1 MFVHAATDELFD
13 RPTDGLQRHGAHRWR
28 GAVLLLLTSML
39 AWAAPRALSAGPIE
53 DLVAQVSAANYRHI
67 LDNLLYTRP
76 GNNRGYGAEHDLA
89 RQNIYDHF
97 VSLGYD
103 TSLFPFIYNG
113 STYYNVVAVHEGT
126 TRPEQVYIVGAHYD
140 SANNPGADDNGS
152 GTACVMEIGRVLAS
166 HRFEATI
173 ILIAFDREEQGLRGS
188 RAWAAANRD
197 MDIRGMISTD
207 MVAYNPGGADRAAIF
222 GSSNSN
228 PCKQALADAL
238 TQWGGIQPTQ
248 YGAMDRSDHA
258 PFEWEGFEAALLIE
272 YHWESNP
279 NYHRSTDHI
288 EMPGYID
295 YDFAADMTRA
305 TLGWLAS
312 SAAPVDAVLAGPV
325 PGQAG
330 TVNQWTISGAA
341 PSTRTWFVY
350 SASGGS
356 IEVPGCPGVM
366 LGLSRPV
373 LAGSTTT
380 NGSGE
385 AVFARFVP
393 AGASG
398 RFIGLQA
405 VQPSPCL
412 ISNAAWHRFP

>member
-1 MFVHAATDELFD
+1 MFSLDPAAALSDPSTTRSP
-13 RPTDGLQRHGAHRWR
+13 RPALHRAKGA
-28 GAVLLLLTSML
+28 AVLLAACVLLC
-39 AWAAPRALSAGPIE
+39 AAPRAIFAGPIE
-53 DLVAQVSAANYRHI
+53 DLVAQVSAVSYRHI

-76 GNNRGYGAEHDLA
+76 GNNRGYGPEHDLA
-89 RQNIYDHF
+89 RQNIHDHF

-103 TSLFPFIYNG
+103 TSLFPFTYNG
-113 STYYNVVAVHEGT
+113 NTYYNVVAVHEGT
-126 TRPEQVYIVGAHYD
+126 TRPEQIYIVGAHYD

-173 ILIAFDREEQGLRGS
+173 ILIAFDREEQGLYGS
-188 RAWAAANRD
+188 RAYAAANRD
-197 MDIRGMISTD
+197 KDIRGMISTD
-207 MVAYNPGGADRAAIF
+207 MVAYNPGGANRAAIY

-228 PCKQALADAL
+228 PCKQALANAL
-238 TQWGGIQPTQ
+238 TQWGGIEPTI
-248 YGAMDRSDHA
+248 YGSMDRSDHA

-272 YHWESNP
+272 YHWNSNP

-312 SAAPVDAVLAGPV
+312 SAVPVDAVLAGPV

-341 PSTRTWFVY
+341 PDTRTWFVY
-350 SASGGS
+350 SVTSGS
-356 IEVPGCPGVM
+356 VEVPGCPGVR
-366 LGLSRPV
+366 LGLARPV
-373 LAGSTTT
+373 LAGSATT

-393 AGASG
+393 GGASG
-398 RFIGLQA
+398 RFVGLQA
-405 VQPSPCL
+405 VQPSACL